1 MTKQQLI
8 DSIYG
13 YLYREFNTLKEN
25 VGTDGESIWVDTPDG
40 NYSVMVIECDKE
52 NDNDNNR
59 GYGNVRYS

>member
-13 YLYREFNTLKEN
+13 FLYRTYDKRHES

-40 NYSVMVIECDKE
+40 NYSVMVMECEKE
-52 NDNDNNR
+52 NDN
-59 GYGNVRYS
+59 G

>member
-8 DSIYG
+8 DTIYG

-40 NYSVMVIECDKE
+40 NDSVMVIECEKE
-52 NDNDNNR
+52 NDN
-59 GYGNVRYS
+59 G